1 MTKRVALSPNDS
13 LWLNMDTA
21 ENLMI
26 IESVMW
32 FDEPLELDAVL
43 DTLRE
48 RLIGRY
54 PVFTWRPERPES
66 GVGQDHWVADPA
78 FRLEDH
84 VHVHDVG
91 AAAGPEAIQAFMGE
105 RMSEPLPT
113 GKPLWQAYILNGE
126 DVSAIVMR
134 FHHAIAD
141 GTALVRVLL
150 DMTTDTP
157 YGDSSDAAPA
167 EFDVQLGVAAEAA
180 ESAESRTRTDLSYAP
195 ENPPVDNVPVP
206 SDRQQVGTLDRTVGV
221 LSNLV
226 TWPLHLGAKATSSAA
241 GLVQQLDPETEG
253 GIASRLAGQAR
264 GTADLVD
271 TLLVGTGTHLDS
283 LPFGRPGIE
292 KSADWAPP
300 YPLDQV
306 KQVARTF
313 GGTVNDVMM
322 AALAGALRR
331 YVVGRGELP
340 RDVTTMI
347 PVNLRPW
354 DAPLPEHLGNKFALV
369 AFELPASAPTPQA
382 RLAVSKERMD
392 VIKAGPEAI
401 LTFGLAHAIG
411 TVGTVTSTLSRQLT
425 AFFGNKAFGVTTN
438 VPGPTTRRYFAGR
451 EMVGVLG
458 WVPGASHQTLG
469 ACIFSYNGNVRVG
482 FKADTAVIPDVAN
495 LVAAFDDEMADLFA
509 ESAEQAAAAAQ
520 ATTPAT

>member
-91 AAAGPEAIQAFMGE
+91 AAAGYEAIQAFMGD
-105 RMSEPLPT
+105 RMSEPLPM
-113 GKPLWQAYILNGE
+113 GKPLWQAHILNGE

-167 EFDVQLGVAAEAA
+167 EFDEQLGAAAEAA
-180 ESAESRTRTDLSYAP
+180 ESAESPTRTDLSYAP

-226 TWPLHLGAKATSSAA
+226 TWPLHLGAKATSSATPCTMSAVVPDWRTSPLTSQIRCDAA
-241 GLVQQLDPETEG
+241 GSTSFVAIHGP
-253 GIASRLAGQAR
+253 SGQ
-264 GTADLVD
+264 
-271 TLLVGTGTHLDS
+271 
-283 LPFGRPGIE
+283 
-292 KSADWAPP
+292 K
-300 YPLDQV
+300 
-306 KQVARTF
+306 
-313 GGTVNDVMM
+313 
-322 AALAGALRR
+322 
-331 YVVGRGELP
+331 
-340 RDVTTMI
+340 
-347 PVNLRPW
+347 
-354 DAPLPEHLGNKFALV
+354 
-369 AFELPASAPTPQA
+369 
-382 RLAVSKERMD
+382 VSKPLARAHWPSETCRSR
-392 VIKAGPEAI
+392 A
-401 LTFGLAHAIG
+401 LTSLA
-411 TVGTVTSTLSRQLT
+411 TV
-425 AFFGNKAFGVTTN
+425 
-438 VPGPTTRRYFAGR
+438 
-451 EMVGVLG
+451 
-458 WVPGASHQTLG
+458 
-469 ACIFSYNGNVRVG
+469 
-482 FKADTAVIPDVAN
+482 
-495 LVAAFDDEMADLFA
+495 
-509 ESAEQAAAAAQ
+509 
-520 ATTPAT
+520 

>member
-43 DTLRE
+43 DTLDTRM
-48 RLIGRY
+48 LTPY
-54 PVFTWRPERPES
+54 PVFSWRPERPDS
-66 GVGQDHWVADPA
+66 GIGLDHWVADPQ
-78 FRLEDH
+78 FRLADH
-84 VHVHDVG
+84 VTVHDMG
-91 AAAGPEAIQAFMGE
+91 STGGHDAIQAFLGE
-105 RMSEPLPT
+105 RMSEPLPA
-113 GKPLWQAYILNGE
+113 GRPLWHAHILNGE
-126 DVSAIVMR
+126 DVSAIVLR
-134 FHHAIAD
+134 FHHSIAD

-157 YGDSSDAAPA
+157 LGDSSELAEA
-167 EFDVQLGVAAEAA
+167 EFDVQLGQAAEEAD
-180 ESAESRTRTDLSYAP
+180 EPVNGRTGLGQNPDH
-195 ENPPVDNVPVP
+195 PPVTTVPVP
-206 SDRQQVGTLDRTVGV
+206 AERPNQSHGIQARTVGA
-221 LSNLV
+221 LSSLV
-226 TWPLHLGAKATSSAA
+226 TWPLHLGAKATTSAA
-241 GLVQQLDPETEG
+241 GLVQQLDPSSDG
-253 GIASRLAGQAR
+253 SLASRLAEQAR

-271 TLLVGTGTHLDS
+271 TLLVGTGTHSDS
-283 LPFGRPGIE
+283 LPFGRPGVT
-292 KSADWAPP
+292 KSAGWAPP
-300 YPLDQV
+300 YPLDDI
-306 KQVARTF
+306 KAVARTF

-322 AALAGALRR
+322 AALSGALRR
-331 YVVGRGELP
+331 YVIGRGEMP

-369 AFELPASAPTPQA
+369 AFELPMAAPTPTA
-382 RLAVSKERMD
+382 RLAESKARMD
-392 VIKAGPEAI
+392 VIKAGPEAL

-411 TVGTVTSTLSRQLT
+411 SVGAVTGTVSRQMIS
-425 AFFGNKAFGVTTN
+425 FFGNKAFGVTTN
-438 VPGPTTRRYFAGR
+438 VPGPTQKRYFAGK
-451 EMVGVLG
+451 EMVGILG

-482 FKADTAVIPDVAN
+482 FKADTEVIPDVAN

-509 ESAEQAAAAAQ
+509 EVAAR
-520 ATTPAT
+520 

>member
-1 MTKRVALSPNDS
+1 MTRVTLSPNDS

-21 ENLMI
+21 ENLMV

-32 FDEPLELDAVL
+32 FDEPLDPAAVL
-43 DTLRE
+43 TTLQDRM
-48 RLIGRY
+48 ITPY
-54 PVFTWRPERPES
+54 PVFTWRPAPPES
-66 GVGQDHWVADPA
+66 GIGLDQWIADPE

-84 VHVHDVG
+84 LTVHDTG
-91 AAAGPEAIQAFMGE
+91 ATKGYDAIQAFLGA
-105 RMSEPLPT
+105 RMSEPLPADR
-113 GKPLWQAYILNGE
+113 PLWQAHILNGE

-157 YGDSSDAAPA
+157 FGDSADHPEGTLEAQLEQAAADADETVPRTG
-167 EFDVQLGVAAEAA
+167 LGQNP
-180 ESAESRTRTDLSYAP
+180 D
-195 ENPPVDNVPVP
+195 NPPIAPVPVP
-206 SDRQQVGTLDRTVGV
+206 VERPASPGIQARTVNV

-226 TWPLHLGAKATSSAA
+226 TWPLHLGAKATTSAA
-241 GLVQQLDPETEG
+241 GLVQQLDSEAG
-253 GIASRLAGQAR
+253 SIASKLAEQAR

-271 TLLVGTGTHLDS
+271 TLLVGTGTHPDS
-283 LPFGRPGIE
+283 LPFGRPGVT

-300 YPLDQV
+300 YPLEDI
-306 KQVARTF
+306 KAVARTF

-331 YVVGRGELP
+331 YVMGRGEIP
-340 RDVTTMI
+340 RDTTTMI

-369 AFELPASAPTPQA
+369 AFELPMSSPTPSA
-382 RLAVSKERMD
+382 RLAESKARMD
-392 VIKAGPEAI
+392 VIKQGPEAL

-411 TVGTVTSTLSRQLT
+411 SVGAVTGTVSRQMIS
-425 AFFGNKAFGVTTN
+425 FFGNKAFGVTTN
-438 VPGPTTRRYFAGR
+438 VPGPTQKRYFAGK
-451 EMVGVLG
+451 EMVGILG
-458 WVPGASHQTLG
+458 WVPGASQQTLG

-482 FKADTAVIPDVAN
+482 FKADDAVIPDVAN
-495 LVAAFDDEMADLFA
+495 LVAAFDEEMADLFA
-509 ESAEQAAAAAQ
+509 EFGVGEQVG
-520 ATTPAT
+520 P

>member
-32 FDEPLELDAVL
+32 FDEPLDRDAVL
-43 DTLRE
+43 RTLQE
-48 RLIGRY
+48 RLLGRY
-54 PVFTWRPERPES
+54 PVFGWRPERPES
-66 GVGQDHWVADPA
+66 GIGLDHWVEDPG

-84 VHVHDVG
+84 VTLHDVG
-91 AAAGPEAIQAFMGE
+91 ATAGHHAIEDFLGKQ
-105 RMSEPLPT
+105 MSEPLPMDP
-113 GKPLWQAYILNGE
+113 PLWHAHILNGE

-150 DMTTDTP
+150 DMTTDTAE
-157 YGDSSDAAPA
+157 GDSTDEALAELDAQLAQA
-167 EFDVQLGVAAEAA
+167 EEDADVPEERSGLGHNP
-180 ESAESRTRTDLSYAP
+180 D
-195 ENPPVDNVPVP
+195 NPPVDTVPTP
-206 SDRQQVGTLDRTVGV
+206 TGERQHRSTLDRTRGV

-226 TWPLHLGAKATSSAA
+226 TWPLHVGAKATTSAA
-241 GLVQQLDPETEG
+241 DLLTQLDPDADG
-253 GIASRLAGQAR
+253 GLASKVAEQAR
-264 GTADLVD
+264 GTAGLVD
-271 TLLVGTGTHLDS
+271 TLLVGTGTHPSS
-283 LPFGRPGIE
+283 LPFGHPGVE

-300 YPLDQV
+300 YPLDEV
-306 KQVARTF
+306 KAVARTF

-331 YVVGRGELP
+331 YVMGRGEVP

-369 AFELPASAPTPQA
+369 AFEVPTSAPTPRA

-392 VIKAGPEAI
+392 VIKAGPEAV

-411 TVGTVTSTLSRQLT
+411 SVGAVTGTLSQRMT

-458 WVPGASHQTLG
+458 WVPGASQQTLG
-469 ACIFSYNGNVRVG
+469 VCIFSYNGNVRVG
-482 FKADTAVIPDVAN
+482 FKADVAVVPDVAN
-495 LVAAFDDEMADLFA
+495 LVAALDAEMADLFA
-509 ESAEQAAAAAQ
+509 EATPS
-520 ATTPAT
+520 TTPVG